1 MSLRTV
7 QWALAASL
15 LAGVGGCARP
25 EGALAP
31 VLAAPGA
38 GAKVEMLAAT
48 TRAPSDR
55 PGVVFGG
62 ERGDGLAFAD
72 IVVSVPPNRQVG
84 SIQWPRRGPADPA
97 RTFAVT
103 SLSDVPRAGV
113 RSWLKKEA
121 RGRRRALIF
130 VHGFN
135 TRFDAA
141 VFRFAQ
147 LIHDSNAGLVPILF
161 SWPSRG
167 RVLDYVYDRE
177 STNFSRSDLVELMNT
192 VAASPEV
199 DEVVIMAHSMGA
211 WLTVEALRQEAL
223 RRGRIP
229 AKITDV
235 ILASPDLDVDVF
247 ERQVAEMGPKRPHI
261 TIFVSRNDRALG
273 LARLIAGRV
282 TRVGAVDLTDAAYR
296 DRLDA
301 AAGVVVVDLTGLSSG
316 DPLNHSKFAT
326 SPAVVQVL
334 GEQLLRRQPGDD
346 SSNRAADVA
355 QTLGAALGS
364 AVAAPILVFSG
375 GQN

>member
-1 MSLRTV
+1 
-7 QWALAASL
+7 
-15 LAGVGGCARP
+15 
-25 EGALAP
+25 
-31 VLAAPGA
+31 
-38 GAKVEMLAAT
+38 
-48 TRAPSDR
+48 
-55 PGVVFGG
+55 
-62 ERGDGLAFAD
+62 
-72 IVVSVPPNRQVG
+72 
-84 SIQWPRRGPADPA
+84 
-97 RTFAVT
+97 
-103 SLSDVPRAGV
+103 V
-113 RSWLKKEA
+113 RSWLKRTA

-147 LIHDSNAGLVPILF
+147 LVHDSNAGLVPILF

-177 STNFSRSDLVELMNT
+177 STNFSRSDFVELMNK

-199 DEVVIMAHSMGA
+199 DDVVIMAHSMGA

-273 LARLIAGRV
+273 LSRLIAGRV

-296 DRLDA
+296 DRLER
-301 AAGVVVVDLTGLSSG
+301 AAGVVVVDLTGLSDG
-316 DPLNHSKFAT
+316 DSLNHSKFAT

-334 GEQLLRRQPGDD
+334 GEQLLKRQPGDD
-346 SSNRAADVA
+346 SASRAADAA
-355 QTLGAALGS
+355 QTFGAALGTV
-364 AVAAPILVFSG
+364 VAAPILVFSG